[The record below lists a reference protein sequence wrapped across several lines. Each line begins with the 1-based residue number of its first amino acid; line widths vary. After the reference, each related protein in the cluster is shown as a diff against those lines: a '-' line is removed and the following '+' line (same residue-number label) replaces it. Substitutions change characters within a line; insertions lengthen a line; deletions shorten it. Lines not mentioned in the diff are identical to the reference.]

1 MHDGRHNAMTQTHV
15 LFIHGAGA
23 GAHGAD
29 AALAQ
34 SLRVG
39 LGAGYTVLYPQM
51 PEEEDT
57 YEAWRAQ
64 LLQAVASVG
73 GPLILVA
80 HSAGGSVVLKYL
92 ADEPD
97 PPPLAGLFLIAT
109 PYWGAGGWR
118 VDTFCVDDVQASRRL
133 EAVPLFLS
141 HSRDDAVVPFAHL
154 ARHAAAFPHATVRV
168 YADRGHQLQS
178 DLSDIAAA
186 IRRLQDGHPA

>member
-1 MHDGRHNAMTQTHV
+1 MTQTHV

-29 AALAQ
+29 AALVQ
-34 SLRVG
+34 SLRRG
-39 LGAGYTVLYPQM
+39 LGDGYTVLYPQM

-73 GPLILVA
+73 GPLLLVA

-109 PYWGAGGWR
+109 PYWGAGGWP
-118 VDTFCVDDVQASRRL
+118 VDTFCVDEVQASRRL
-133 EAVPLFLS
+133 NAVPLYLY

-154 ARHAAAFPHATVRV
+154 ARHAAAFPHATVRA
-168 YADRGHQLQS
+168 YEDRGHQLQN
-178 DLSDIAAA
+178 DWSDIAAD
-186 IRRLQDGHPA
+186 IRRIQDGHPA